1 MMTDKPRK
9 PAAFRL
15 DDPDLSIAE
24 TAPSRTNA
32 GHIVLTPAPQPLEQ
46 SAPDIAPPKR
56 WRLGGLFWSAMGA
69 LASLI
74 VTVSLWRFIDDLFAR
89 ASWLG
94 WVGLGLS
101 ALVGITALVIVG
113 REIAA
118 LFRLEKAERLR
129 AQAIEILVSDDRN
142 KGRALV
148 DDLIAFTASQPA
160 QARARAELASHRE
173 AIIDGADLVRLAER
187 ALMVV
192 PDAQVRN
199 EIATAAKRVSVVT
212 ALSPRALFDV
222 LFVAVSVARL
232 VRRIAAAYGTRPG
245 ALGLMR
251 LMRLTVVHLTVTGG
265 LAATDSLLQQL
276 LGHGIAAKLSA
287 RLGEGVLNGLLTA
300 RLGLAA
306 QEVCRPLPFTAL
318 PAPGV
323 SDVAGD
329 LVVSPD
335 GQSKESR

>member
-1 MMTDKPRK
+1 MTEKPRK

-24 TAPSRTNA
+24 TAPGRTSA
-32 GHIVLTPAPQPLEQ
+32 GHIVLTPAPPPPEQ
-46 SAPDIAPPKR
+46 DAPDIASPKR

-69 LASLI
+69 LVSLI

-89 ASWLG
+89 APWLG
-94 WVGLGLS
+94 WIGLSLS
-101 ALVGITALVIVG
+101 ALVGLLALIMIG

-118 LFRLEKAERLR
+118 VWRLEKAERLH
-129 AQAIEILVSDDRN
+129 AEALAILASDDRD
-142 KGRALV
+142 KGRELV
-148 DDLIAFTASQPA
+148 AELIAFTASQPG
-160 QARARAELASHRE
+160 QARARAELAAHRE

-187 ALMVV
+187 TLMAG
-192 PDAQVRN
+192 PDAQARN
-199 EIATAAKRVSVVT
+199 EIASAAKRISVVT

-245 ALGLMR
+245 TLGLIR
-251 LMRLTVVHLTVTGG
+251 LLRLTVVHLTVTGG

-306 QEVCRPLPFTAL
+306 LEVCRPLPFSAL

-329 LVVSPD
+329 FLVSPG
-335 GQSKESR
+335 GQSKDER